1 MFSSPKN
8 MRPTLTLTKTKTMNY
23 KPIDWSKPVQTKD
36 GQKVHI
42 FCTDAKLPQ
51 LPQPVVG
58 HIEGTNY
65 VTTWDLDGHW
75 TSHDSK
81 NDLINVPTY
90 NP

>member
-1 MFSSPKN
+1 
-8 MRPTLTLTKTKTMNY
+8 MNY